1 MERMNIMD
9 EEKMEQHII
18 ADRTLIRTARVVS
31 GILTPFSIPFL
42 AFLALFL
49 FSYLRI
55 MPLQY
60 KLIVLGIVYCFTILM
75 PTITIFL
82 FRKVNGFARHE
93 MSERKKRYIPILLT
107 IISYLF
113 CLLMMRKLN
122 IPWYM
127 TGIIMASLVVL
138 VICIIVN
145 LKWKL
150 SEHMAGMGGI
160 IGGLISFSAL
170 FSYNPVWWLCLFVLI
185 AGILGSAR
193 IILQHHTLGEV
204 LSGFVVGLCCS
215 LLVLHPFSNV
225 LFRIF
230 LF

>member
-1 MERMNIMD
+1 MD
-9 EEKMEQHII
+9 KEKEHII
-18 ADRTLIRTARVVS
+18 ADKTMLRVARITSIVF
-31 GILTPFSIPFL
+31 TPFSIPFL
-42 AFLALFL
+42 AFLVLFL

-55 MPLQY
+55 MPILY
-60 KLIVLGIVYCFTILM
+60 KGIVLGIVYCFTILT

-82 FRKVNGFARHE
+82 FRKINGFARQE
-93 MSERKKRYIPILLT
+93 LSERKKRYVPILLT
-107 IISYLF
+107 IISYVF

-127 TGIIMASLVVL
+127 TGIIFVSLVMSI
-138 VICIIVN
+138 ICILVN

-160 IGGLISFSAL
+160 VGGLVSFSAL
-170 FSYNPVWWLCLFVLI
+170 FSYNPVWWLCLFILV

-204 LSGFVVGLCCS
+204 PAGFTVGFVCS
-215 LLVLHPFSNV
+215 LLVLHPLSNV

>member
-1 MERMNIMD
+1 MGK
-9 EEKMEQHII
+9 EKEHII
-18 ADRTLIRTARVVS
+18 ADKTMLRVARITSIVF
-31 GILTPFSIPFL
+31 TPFSIPFL
-42 AFLALFL
+42 AFLVLFL

-55 MPLQY
+55 MPILY
-60 KLIVLGIVYCFTILM
+60 KGIVLGIVYCFTILT

-82 FRKVNGFARHE
+82 FRKINGFARQE
-93 MSERKKRYIPILLT
+93 LSERKKRYVPILLT
-107 IISYLF
+107 IISYVF

-127 TGIIMASLVVL
+127 TGIIFVSLVISI
-138 VICIIVN
+138 ICILVN

-160 IGGLISFSAL
+160 IGGLVSFSAL
-170 FSYNPVWWLCLFVLI
+170 FSYNPVVWLCLFILI

-193 IILQHHTLGEV
+193 IVLGHHTLGEV
-204 LSGFVVGLCCS
+204 LSGFVVGLVCS
-215 LLVLHPFSNV
+215 FLILHPAYN
-225 LFRIF
+225 LIFRVF

>member
-1 MERMNIMD
+1 MD
-9 EEKMEQHII
+9 KEKEHII
-18 ADRTLIRTARVVS
+18 ADKTMLRVARITSIVF
-31 GILTPFSIPFL
+31 TPFSIPFL
-42 AFLALFL
+42 AFLVLFL

-55 MPLQY
+55 MPILY
-60 KLIVLGIVYCFTILM
+60 KGIVLGIVYCFTILT

-82 FRKVNGFARHE
+82 FRKINGFARQE
-93 MSERKKRYIPILLT
+93 LSERKKRYVPILLT
-107 IISYLF
+107 IISYVF

-127 TGIIMASLVVL
+127 IGIIFVSLVISI
-138 VICIIVN
+138 ICILVN

-160 IGGLISFSAL
+160 IGGLVSFSAL
-170 FSYNPVWWLCLFVLI
+170 FSYNPVVWLCLFILI

-193 IILQHHTLGEV
+193 IVLGHHTLGEV
-204 LSGFVVGLCCS
+204 LSGFVVGLVCS
-215 LLVLHPFSNV
+215 FLILHPAYN
-225 LFRIF
+225 LIFRVF

>member
-1 MERMNIMD
+1 MD
-9 EEKMEQHII
+9 KEKEHII
-18 ADRTLIRTARVVS
+18 ADKTMLRVARITSIVF
-31 GILTPFSIPFL
+31 TPFSITFL
-42 AFLALFL
+42 AFLVLFL

-55 MPLQY
+55 MPILY
-60 KLIVLGIVYCFTILM
+60 KGIVLGIVYCFTILT

-82 FRKVNGFARHE
+82 FRKINGFARQE
-93 MSERKKRYIPILLT
+93 LSERKKRYVPILLT
-107 IISYLF
+107 IISYVF

-127 TGIIMASLVVL
+127 TGIIFVSLVISI
-138 VICIIVN
+138 ICILVN

-160 IGGLISFSAL
+160 IGGLVSFSAL
-170 FSYNPVWWLCLFVLI
+170 FSYNPVVWLCLFILI

-193 IILQHHTLGEV
+193 IVLGHHTLGEV
-204 LSGFVVGLCCS
+204 LSGFVVGLVCS
-215 LLVLHPFSNV
+215 FLILHPAYN
-225 LFRIF
+225 LIFRVF

>member
-1 MERMNIMD
+1 MD
-9 EEKMEQHII
+9 KEKEHIV
-18 ADRTLIRTARVVS
+18 ADKTMLRVARITSIVF
-31 GILTPFSIPFL
+31 TPFSIPFL
-42 AFLALFL
+42 AFLVSFL

-55 MPLQY
+55 MPILY
-60 KLIVLGIVYCFTILM
+60 KGIVLGIVYCFTILT

-82 FRKVNGFARHE
+82 FRKINGFARQE
-93 MSERKKRYIPILLT
+93 LSERKKRYVPILLT
-107 IISYLF
+107 IISYVF

-127 TGIIMASLVVL
+127 TGIIFVSLVISI
-138 VICIIVN
+138 ICILVN

-160 IGGLISFSAL
+160 IGGLVSFSAL
-170 FSYNPVWWLCLFVLI
+170 FSYNPVVWLCLFILI

-193 IILQHHTLGEV
+193 IVLGHHTLGEV
-204 LSGFVVGLCCS
+204 LSGFVVGLVCS
-215 LLVLHPFSNV
+215 FLILHPAYN
-225 LFRIF
+225 LIFRVF

>member
-1 MERMNIMD
+1 MD
-9 EEKMEQHII
+9 KEKEHII
-18 ADRTLIRTARVVS
+18 ADKTMLRVARITSIVF
-31 GILTPFSIPFL
+31 TPFSIPFL
-42 AFLALFL
+42 AFLVLFL

-55 MPLQY
+55 MPILY
-60 KLIVLGIVYCFTILM
+60 KGIVLGIVYCFTIQT

-82 FRKVNGFARHE
+82 FRKINGFARQE
-93 MSERKKRYIPILLT
+93 LSERKKRYVPILLT
-107 IISYLF
+107 IISYVF

-127 TGIIMASLVVL
+127 TGIIFVSLVISI
-138 VICIIVN
+138 ICILVN

-160 IGGLISFSAL
+160 IGGLVSFSAL
-170 FSYNPVWWLCLFVLI
+170 FSYNPVVWLCLFILI

-193 IILQHHTLGEV
+193 IVLGHHTLGEV
-204 LSGFVVGLCCS
+204 LSGFVVGLVCS
-215 LLVLHPFSNV
+215 FLILHPAYN
-225 LFRIF
+225 LIFRVF

>member
-1 MERMNIMD
+1 MD
-9 EEKMEQHII
+9 KEKEHII
-18 ADRTLIRTARVVS
+18 ADKTMLRVARVTSIVF
-31 GILTPFSIPFL
+31 TPFSIPFL
-42 AFLALFL
+42 AFLVLFL

-55 MPLQY
+55 RPILY
-60 KLIVLGIVYCFTILM
+60 KGIVLGIVYCFTILT

-82 FRKVNGFARHE
+82 FRKINGFARQE
-93 MSERKKRYIPILLT
+93 LSERKKRYVPILLT
-107 IISYLF
+107 IISYVF

-127 TGIIMASLVVL
+127 TGIIFVSLVISI
-138 VICIIVN
+138 ICILVN

-160 IGGLISFSAL
+160 IGGLVSFSAL
-170 FSYNPVWWLCLFVLI
+170 FSYNPVVWLCLFILI

-193 IILQHHTLGEV
+193 IVLGHHTLGEV
-204 LSGFVVGLCCS
+204 LSGFVVGLVCS
-215 LLVLHPFSNV
+215 FLILHPAYN
-225 LFRIF
+225 LIFRVF

>member
-1 MERMNIMD
+1 MD
-9 EEKMEQHII
+9 KEKEHII
-18 ADRTLIRTARVVS
+18 ADKTMLRVARITSIVF
-31 GILTPFSIPFL
+31 TPFSIPFL
-42 AFLALFL
+42 AFLVLFL

-55 MPLQY
+55 MPILY
-60 KLIVLGIVYCFTILM
+60 KGIVLGIVYCFTILT

-82 FRKVNGFARHE
+82 FRKINGFARQDL
-93 MSERKKRYIPILLT
+93 SERKKRYVPILLT
-107 IISYLF
+107 IISYVF

-127 TGIIMASLVVL
+127 TGIIFVSLVVSI
-138 VICIIVN
+138 ICILVN

-160 IGGLISFSAL
+160 IGGLVSFSAL
-170 FSYNPVWWLCLFVLI
+170 FSYNPVVWLCLFILI

-193 IILQHHTLGEV
+193 IVLGHHTLGEV
-204 LSGFVVGLCCS
+204 LSGFVVGLVCS
-215 LLVLHPFSNV
+215 FLILHPAYN
-225 LFRIF
+225 LIFRVF

>member
-1 MERMNIMD
+1 MD
-9 EEKMEQHII
+9 KEKEHII
-18 ADRTLIRTARVVS
+18 ADKTMLRVARVTSIVF
-31 GILTPFSIPFL
+31 TPFSIPFL
-42 AFLALFL
+42 AFLVLFL

-55 MPLQY
+55 MPILY
-60 KLIVLGIVYCFTILM
+60 KGIVLGIVYCFTILT

-82 FRKVNGFARHE
+82 FRKINGFARQE
-93 MSERKKRYIPILLT
+93 LSERKKRYVPILLT
-107 IISYLF
+107 IISYVF

-127 TGIIMASLVVL
+127 TVIIFVSLVISI
-138 VICIIVN
+138 ICILVN

-160 IGGLISFSAL
+160 IGGLVSFSAL
-170 FSYNPVWWLCLFVLI
+170 FSYNPVVWLCLFILI

-193 IILQHHTLGEV
+193 IVLGHHTLGEV
-204 LSGFVVGLCCS
+204 LSGFVVGLVCS
-215 LLVLHPFSNV
+215 FLILHPAYN
-225 LFRIF
+225 LIFRVF

>member
-1 MERMNIMD
+1 MD
-9 EEKMEQHII
+9 KEKEHII
-18 ADRTLIRTARVVS
+18 ADKPMLRVARITSIVF
-31 GILTPFSIPFL
+31 TPFSIPFL
-42 AFLALFL
+42 AFLVLFL

-55 MPLQY
+55 MPILY
-60 KLIVLGIVYCFTILM
+60 KGIVLGIVYCFTILT

-82 FRKVNGFARHE
+82 FRKINGFARQE
-93 MSERKKRYIPILLT
+93 LSERKKRYVPILLT
-107 IISYLF
+107 IISYVF

-127 TGIIMASLVVL
+127 TGIIFVSLVISI
-138 VICIIVN
+138 ICILVN

-160 IGGLISFSAL
+160 IGGLVSFSAL
-170 FSYNPVWWLCLFVLI
+170 FSYNPVVWLCLFILI

-193 IILQHHTLGEV
+193 IVLGHHTLGEV
-204 LSGFVVGLCCS
+204 LSGFVVGLVCS
-215 LLVLHPFSNV
+215 FLILHPAYN
-225 LFRIF
+225 LIFRVF